1 MTPEKSLATR
11 LEEALALKVLGNDQY
26 ERKKFAVAITH
37 YKDAIM
43 RLPPRNGTASEADE
57 PDNVMKGKE
66 AVRDADQFGQQED
79 INKTDNPLL
88 QSEVTDLRSKIY
100 TNLAAAHLKL
110 VCTKKHI
117 NDRGNTRMR
126 LKQAQR

>member
-1 MTPEKSLATR
+1 
-11 LEEALALKVLGNDQY
+11 
-26 ERKKFAVAITH
+26 
-37 YKDAIM
+37 
-43 RLPPRNGTASEADE
+43 
-57 PDNVMKGKE
+57 MKGKE